1 MLTKSLVQTVVARRF
16 GDNQKIFREI
26 HKCYFFPD
34 RYFPQKVNALS
45 DVPEKIA
52 HISRGHHWFSR
63 VVTSAPEKWAHT
75 DDALLPRSR

>member
-26 HKCYFFPD
+26 HKCYFLPD

-52 HISRGHHWFSR
+52 HISRGHHWFPR
-63 VVTSAPEKWAHT
+63 VVTSAPEK
-75 DDALLPRSR
+75 